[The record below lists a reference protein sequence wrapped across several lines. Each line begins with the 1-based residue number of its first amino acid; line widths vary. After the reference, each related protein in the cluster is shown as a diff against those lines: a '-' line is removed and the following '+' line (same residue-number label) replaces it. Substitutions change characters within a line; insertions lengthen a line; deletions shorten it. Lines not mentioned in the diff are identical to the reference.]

1 MCRDDARRREERLVE
16 TTRSITLLDGESD
29 GTFARELVLP
39 ATIAAGAARVPAEAV
54 ARDLGWELK
63 PEGLCRGDVCVPVR
77 EEPGLATDAGLDLA
91 ALARTLDRP
100 LALDLDEGAA
110 SLGASARERAAP
122 LARLEAP
129 DFELP
134 DMAGRPHRLSAHRGK
149 KVLLTVHASW

>member
-1 MCRDDARRREERLVE
+1 MNA
-16 TTRSITLLDGESD
+16 TRSITLLDGESD
-29 GTFARELVLP
+29 EAAPRELLLP
-39 ATIAAGAARVPAEAV
+39 VAIEAGAARVPAEVV
-54 ARDLGWELK
+54 ARELRWELK

-77 EEPGLATDAGLDLA
+77 DEPALATEAGLDLE
-91 ALARTLDRP
+91 ALALALDRP

-110 SLGASARERAAP
+110 SLGASAGERGAP

-134 DMAGRPHRLSAHRGK
+134 DLAGALHRLSAHRGK